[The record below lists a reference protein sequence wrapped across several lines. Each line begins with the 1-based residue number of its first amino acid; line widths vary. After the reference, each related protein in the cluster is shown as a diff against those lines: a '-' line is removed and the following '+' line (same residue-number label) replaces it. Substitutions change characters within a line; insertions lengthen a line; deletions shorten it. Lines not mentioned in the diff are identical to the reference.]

1 MFFAFLS
8 GFFVPFTA
16 KQFSLGFSF
25 LIGAFVCLFS
35 FISSLILVI
44 VDNAADEHDKKL

>member
-8 GFFVPFTA
+8 GYFVPFTA

-25 LIGAFVCLFS
+25 MIGSFVCLFS
-35 FISSLILVI
+35 FISSILLVA
-44 VDNAADEHDKKL
+44 VDNAADAHDAKL